1 MTTTRWVALAVA
13 ILAVAFLV
21 YRGTRTGMVYYY
33 TPTEIKGL
41 SPDQMRGR
49 IRVGGLVEQGSLV
62 KEPGTLR
69 MTFRITDG
77 AQSVDVA
84 FNGAPPD
91 LFKDGK
97 GAVAEGTISPGGPFM
112 ADNIMVKHSEEYKPV
127 YGAPTGHKP
136 DFQGE

>member
-1 MTTTRWVALAVA
+1 MTPARWIALAIAV
-13 ILAVAFLV
+13 LAVAFLV

-33 TPTEIKGL
+33 TPTELKGL
-41 SPDQMRGR
+41 GPAELRNR

-77 AQSVDVA
+77 GQSVDVS

-91 LFKDGK
+91 LFQDGK
-97 GAVAEGTISPGGPFM
+97 GAIAEGRMSAGGPFV

-127 YGAPTGHKP
+127 YGAPPGHKP
-136 DFQGE
+136 DFAGE

>member
-1 MTTTRWVALAVA
+1 MTKTRWIALAVA
-13 ILAVAFLV
+13 VLAVVFLV

-33 TPTEIKGL
+33 TPTEIKAL
-41 SPDQMRGR
+41 TSDQMRER
-49 IRVGGLVEQGSLV
+49 IRVGGLVEHGSLV

-77 AQSVDVA
+77 AQSVDVE
-84 FNGAPPD
+84 FKGAPPD
-91 LFKDGK
+91 LFTDGK

-136 DFQGE
+136 DFETK